1 MPEQFPA
8 QAVPG
13 EDITGLCFAQAVAGQ
28 GWAAASL
35 VCSNFTPA
43 LVRQHKILSVCL
55 GEFLF

>member
-13 EDITGLCFAQAVAGQ
+13 EDVTGLCFAQAVAGQ

-35 VCSNFTPA
+35 VCSRLHTSF
-43 LVRQHKILSVCL
+43 
-55 GEFLF
+55 G